1 MGTGI
6 FGWDVGG
13 VSSKGTTHKPED
25 RLHSG
30 YDRWAGDGSN
40 RRDPGTRGSSM
51 RPGCHHSMSQ
61 TA

>member
-25 RLHSG
+25 QLHSG
-30 YDRWAGDGSN
+30 YDRWGRG
-40 RRDPGTRGSSM
+40 RQQQEGPRDTWL
-51 RPGCHHSMSQ
+51 
-61 TA
+61 